1 MQQIYRRAPV
11 LKCDFNKI
19 ALQLNWNHT
28 SAWVFSC
35 KFAAYFQNTSS
46 WEHLWRTASVFV
58 RIMGV
63 QLGETHYGN
72 SSGNFH
78 WTKETIRI
86 KKVVETESQI
96 TESTEYCLIQTFML
110 FWHFQT
116 ICLYHYYIITSLFK
130 ALDILI

>member
-1 MQQIYRRAPV
+1 MQQIYRRTPV

-28 SAWVFSC
+28 SAWVFSNLLHI
-35 KFAAYFQNTSS
+35 F
-46 WEHLWRTASVFV
+46 RTAFPENTFGELFLSLLGSWRFK
-58 RIMGV
+58 
-63 QLGETHYGN
+63 LGETHYGN
-72 SSGNFH
+72 SSRNFH
-78 WTKETIRI
+78 WIKETIRI
-86 KKVVETESQI
+86 KKVLETESQI

-116 ICLYHYYIITSLFK
+116 ICLYHYYMITSLFK

>member
-35 KFAAYFQNTSS
+35 KFAAYFQNTFS

-116 ICLYHYYIITSLFK
+116 ICLYYYYIITSLFK